1 MLNLDLIRTQL
12 SEKSI
17 YVNPQHYLMVWYA
30 LVQNLPILRAWMKNE
45 PSNTNQVPTERSPT
59 PPPPSP
65 PQDQDPELQVE
76 QSSAGSIICL
86 LHPTYIVSYET
97 NTYIMYLPI
106 CQDGDFLLIQVPYF
120 SAYGFSCL
128 SVFLSF
134 HMSLIFCP
142 YNSLS
147 IFFYPVRAW
156 V

>member
-1 MLNLDLIRTQL
+1 
-12 SEKSI
+12 
-17 YVNPQHYLMVWYA
+17 
-30 LVQNLPILRAWMKNE
+30 MKNE

-106 CQDGDFLLIQVPYF
+106 CQNGDFLCIQYHISLPMAFHVSLF
-120 SAYGFSCL
+120 
-128 SVFLSF
+128 FLSF
-134 HMSLIFCP
+134 HMSLIF
-142 YNSLS
+142 
-147 IFFYPVRAW
+147 
-156 V
+156 